1 MLAALPIALVG
12 VLMISGALQQGAY
25 GADPA
30 RGTAF
35 GLGAG
40 LAYVGFLL
48 LLRRSGSDL
57 RRVAGPL
64 FEATAVGAVAVRD
77 RRVDHR
83 RR

>member
-1 MLAALPIALVG
+1 MLAALPIALIG
-12 VLMISGALQQGAY
+12 VLMISGALRAGRLR
-25 GADPA
+25 PRTRA

-64 FEATAVGAVAVRD
+64 FEATAVGAVVVRD
-77 RRVDHR
+77 RRA
-83 RR
+83 